1 MIGSDVFNDVKI
13 DYKPGQ
19 KWVYKMT
26 LKGLAISLP
35 AGLPSGISFPG
46 SSGDTELGE
55 MTWEVLSIQGSMV
68 TMRTHLDLKV
78 GPGSVPDTTRTFDK
92 DDRKALSRLYV
103 ESQNSGTEGTATWTA
118 GAAESVTVA
127 AGNYSAQRINGV
139 FDITSTSS
147 NGARTKL
154 DQTAKLW
161 FTSSIGMVK
170 EEVLTKI
177 SGSGAASDTTT
188 VIELKSFTG

>member
-1 MIGSDVFNDVKI
+1 MVGSDIFNDVKI

-26 LKGLAISLP
+26 LKGLAISVP

-78 GPGSVPDTTRTFDK
+78 GPGSVPDTTKTFDK

-103 ESQNSGTEGTATWTA
+103 ESQNSGTEGTVTWTA
-118 GAAESVTVA
+118 GAAENVTVA

-139 FDITSTSS
+139 FDITANS
-147 NGARTKL
+147 NGARAKL

-161 FTSSIGMVK
+161 FTSSVGMVK
-170 EEVLTKI
+170 EEVLTKL

-188 VIELKSFTG
+188 VIELKSFSG